1 MGIRVINYNHKYHS
15 VFKELNLEWLDKY
28 NLTESHD
35 LEVLEDPKK
44 FIMDKGGCLFLAMLG
59 DKVVGSAGL
68 MKESDS
74 EYELVKMSVDP
85 QFRGQ
90 GIGKQLLEH
99 CLGEARKLK
108 AKKIFLFSNSQ
119 LQTALKLYKKYGF
132 QHVVVIDAP
141 FLTADVKMEL
151 HLTPPAS

>member
-1 MGIRVINYNHKYHS
+1 MGIKIIDYNEEYHA

-35 LEVLEDPKK
+35 LEVLDDPQKY
-44 FIMDKGGCLFLAMLG
+44 ILDRGGCLFLALIG

-68 MKESDS
+68 MKGDNN

-90 GIGKQLLEH
+90 GIGKRLLER
-99 CLGEARKLK
+99 CLEEAGKLK
-108 AKKIFLFSNSQ
+108 AKKVFLFSNSQ
-119 LQTALKLYKKYGF
+119 LQTALKLYTKYGF
-132 QHVVVIDAP
+132 NHVAVTDAP

-151 HLTPPAS
+151 LLSSQLS